1 MDSCAFD
8 PKYSPEDQASLR
20 LFELSENGELSL
32 EIGHSTQKEVEHPNT
47 PAWVKREANKLI
59 RTDETLLT
67 QDELNCKSTILGILA
82 GNGNPGKMVK
92 DSEHVFEAGKYGA
105 YFVTTDERILKKK
118 RELSHIVSH
127 TFSVHILKPS
137 ELLEIM
143 KAYENT

>member
-67 QDELNCKSTILGILA
+67 QDELNCKSTILGYSLEMEIQEKWLRTLNMFLRLA
-82 GNGNPGKMVK
+82 NTV
-92 DSEHVFEAGKYGA
+92 
-105 YFVTTDERILKKK
+105 RIL
-118 RELSHIVSH
+118 
-127 TFSVHILKPS
+127 
-137 ELLEIM
+137 
-143 KAYENT
+143 